1 MLRFLRN
8 RQFTAMLDLIFT
20 IKFVHVLA
28 VALSFGTWLC
38 LAIFMV
44 LANRSGNT
52 SVVALTSQF
61 VVKVELIVVAA
72 ALALQPLSGVP
83 LAFAIGLSP
92 LYEFWIV
99 ISSVLYAAIVAC
111 WIAAVGIEM
120 RIRNLTRDAA
130 LASQPLPAAYRRLF
144 HIWCVLAGPIL
155 IGMLAAFAFMIW
167 QPRLDG

>member
-1 MLRFLRN
+1 
-8 RQFTAMLDLIFT
+8 MLDLIFT

-28 VALSFGTWLC
+28 VALTFGTWLC
-38 LAIFMV
+38 LGIFML
-44 LANRSGNT
+44 LAHRSGNT

-61 VVKVELIVVAA
+61 VVKVELMVVAA
-72 ALALQPLSGVP
+72 AMVLQPVSGIP

-99 ISSVLYAAIVAC
+99 ISSVLYVAIVAC
-111 WIAAVGIEM
+111 WIAAVWIEM
-120 RIRNLTRDAA
+120 RIRGLTREAA
-130 LASQPLPAAYRRLF
+130 LASQPLPAGYRRLF

-155 IGMLAAFAFMIW
+155 VGMLAAFAFMIW